1 MPGERADVFRTGQD
15 LPNQYPLW
23 LSDKLRPAQTGL
35 NLIKPDRVNEYR
47 ISGLLQYASSRF
59 RPQFMHCSHSI
70 STQPTLSKGCA
81 VLIGHGTVAWSAS
94 VVQDNP
100 RRSVVCGEKLVLI
113 KLWQICRVWLGNLDS
128 NQDKQSQSLL
138 CYRYTIPHRRR

>member
-47 ISGLLQYASSRF
+47 IQACCSMHQADLGPSSCTAHTRSRHNQPFQKGARF
-59 RPQFMHCSHSI
+59 
-70 STQPTLSKGCA
+70 
-81 VLIGHGTVAWSAS
+81 
-94 VVQDNP
+94 
-100 RRSVVCGEKLVLI
+100 
-113 KLWQICRVWLGNLDS
+113 
-128 NQDKQSQSLL
+128 
-138 CYRYTIPHRRR
+138 